1 APGTPY
7 QANLHSIS
15 AEDFPVPNRDELTNA
30 PSFFIKGFTLK
41 EMLSKN
47 LPFAAKDDVR
57 YTFNSVF
64 FEKENLEFKTVSS
77 DTKRLALAKTFVDA
91 ETKNFTMLIPIKAA
105 KIIRDFLE
113 SADSDLEIK
122 IMPKKSGFICE
133 NMTLI
138 SNQIGG
144 TFPDYRMVIPDMTN
158 HLISLSKS
166 AFLFLIKSLTPFLT
180 GDIQK
185 IILSFKPGNLIAYTD
200 ENELG
205 KGENS
210 LPINY
215 EGESFEMAFSYRFL
229 LDIISAI
236 DEEEMLIKIKET
248 DKPAIFIG
256 KDNDKALFV
265 SVPMQR

>member
-1 APGTPY
+1 M
-7 QANLHSIS
+7 N
-15 AEDFPVPNRDELTNA
+15 
-30 PSFFIKGFTLK
+30 
-41 EMLSKN
+41 
-47 LPFAAKDDVR
+47 
-57 YTFNSVF
+57 
-64 FEKENLEFKTVSS
+64 
-77 DTKRLALAKTFVDA
+77 
-91 ETKNFTMLIPIKAA
+91 
-105 KIIRDFLE
+105 
-113 SADSDLEIK
+113 
-122 IMPKKSGFICE
+122 
-133 NMTLI
+133 LI

-210 LPINY
+210 LQINY

-256 KDNDKALFV
+256 KDNEKALFV